1 MFDFDQVEKSIAGP
15 KDAAEEALEDGFA
28 LLDDLVE
35 VFELATGRLQLGHLL
50 VVGINQ
56 VLLEQ
61 RLDRLLLR
69 IVLFHLVEDPLKSV
83 AIDCRLLGL
92 VLLYPLQDRIVG
104 LKQCG

>member
-15 KDAAEEALEDGFA
+15 KDATKEALEDGLA

-35 VFELATGRLQLGHLL
+35 IFELATGCLHLSHLL

-61 RLDRLLLR
+61 RFDLILLL
-69 IVLFHLVEDPLKSV
+69 IVLFHLVEDPLKAV
-83 AIDCRLLGL
+83 AIDRRLLGL
-92 VLLYPLQDRIVG
+92 VLLNPLQDSIVR
-104 LKQCG
+104 L